1 MVSRDLGDRQD
12 VTLSMYFQ
20 DIADSTPLSRERE
33 QELSNQIKA
42 GDHDARQELVEANLR
57 FVIDVAKGYQNRGLD
72 MGELISL
79 GNMGLLI
86 AAERFDGD
94 KGYKFISYAVW
105 WIKQSILQGIADH
118 GRTVRLPL
126 NKLSLLND
134 ISKAANRLGQGREI
148 EPEVEEIADEL
159 DLPTEEVLDAMLSGR
174 PARSL
179 DDSFDEGD
187 DDRTLMS
194 VLSDTRQDGPDTALF
209 KRAFTDE
216 VAAALECLD
225 DRERYILRLY
235 FGLDGNKSMNLEE
248 IGSVMGLTRERIR
261 QLKERAFLK
270 LRHNE
275 TGATLRSLIDEAE
288 VY

>member
-1 MVSRDLGDRQD
+1 MAIKELMERQD
-12 VTLSMYFQ
+12 VTLRMYFE

-33 QELSNQIKA
+33 QELSTLIKA

-86 AAERFDGD
+86 ASERFDGD

-134 ISKAANRLGQGREI
+134 ISKAAKRLGQGRES
-148 EPEVEEIADEL
+148 EPQVEEIADEL
-159 DLPTEEVLDAMLSGR
+159 DMPADEILDAMLSGR

-187 DDRTLMS
+187 DRTLLS
-194 VLSDTRQDGPDTALF
+194 VLSDSKQDGPDTALF
-209 KRAFTDE
+209 KRDVTDE
-216 VAAALECLD
+216 VATALKCLD

-235 FGLDGNKSMNLEE
+235 FGLDDNEPMTLEE
-248 IGSVMGLTRERIR
+248 IGSVMGLTRERVR

-270 LRHNE
+270 LRHPE
-275 TGATLRSLIDEAE
+275 TGGALRSLIEE
-288 VY
+288 VGVH